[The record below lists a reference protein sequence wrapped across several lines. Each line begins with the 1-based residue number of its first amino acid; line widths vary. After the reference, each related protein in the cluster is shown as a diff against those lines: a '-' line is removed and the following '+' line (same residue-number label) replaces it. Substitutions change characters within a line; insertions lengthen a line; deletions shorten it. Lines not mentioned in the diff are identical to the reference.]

1 MKVDAVQFRQ
11 QNFNGFLTKV
21 KASEAAKGADWPIQR
36 TMDGFFAIDQRTEI
50 NKEGYQRPANKKRY
64 QDFGEFLKSEM
75 GFCPVPIVGN
85 LRKEDCQID
94 IKDNKIEIPDDSKIW
109 ICEGQHRLLGYIH
122 ALKEY
127 DLDYEIPV
135 VLLNEPKDE
144 EIVHFYIINQKQKSV
159 PTDLAE
165 INLKAYQDRNN
176 RIIPGAKFTNEKDSA
191 IQITRKLN
199 EEANSPFY
207 RYIKITG
214 ENIGATIKAT
224 SFHNAVAEVV
234 KESEEIWDHKSQND
248 EVYNVLHSAW
258 KALRELMPGSFDDPR
273 NFVTLKSAGIF
284 VINRVIGKTI
294 DNMTERK
301 GRKKLTV
308 QDYNNLFTHPL
319 VSEYFNDNWWKSGAN
334 LDDDSRGAASF
345 GSSQG
350 SFRKIQ
356 SLIMRSMNQLFREG
370 FKLDR

>member
-11 QNFNGFLTKV
+11 QNFNGFLIKV

-75 GFCPVPIVGN
+75 GFCPVPIVAN
-85 LRKEDCQID
+85 LRKEDYQIG

-234 KESEEIWDHKSQND
+234 KESEEIWDHRNQND

-308 QDYNNLFTHPL
+308 QDYNKLFTHPL
-319 VSEYFNDNWWKSGAN
+319 VAEYFNDNWWKSGAN

-370 FKLDR
+370 FKLER